1 MSYKVK
7 LREFE
12 GPFDLLVYL
21 IENSEMSIYDI
32 RISEI
37 TGEYLEY
44 LSTMKE
50 MNVSVS
56 SEFLVLAAELLS
68 IKSRMMLPHADK
80 DVPGV
85 VAEDPRD
92 ALVERL
98 IAYKRCKIA
107 SVMLGDLAVQT
118 ESMLEKPQE
127 DISEYLDN
135 PDEYLSLGL
144 TDFARAFN
152 QFLIR
157 KQRIEETRRR
167 YTRIERERETM
178 ESRMAF
184 IRDTFVQAL
193 DAGDITEKDFRELI
207 PPVRYG
213 LRAVAENAQGFG
225 RSGAPGGAEGRL
237 GFDGG
242 AGAGDFDADPE
253 ERRGAARY
261 STIVSFTSLLQMMRD
276 RFLEADQKETYG
288 RIMVRPGSVDIRTY
302 NAEAASEKAVAE
314 ETAEPATD

>member
-7 LREFE
+7 IREFE

-50 MNVSVS
+50 MNINVS
-56 SEFLVLAAELLS
+56 SEFLVLAAELLN
-68 IKSRMMLPHADK
+68 IKSRMMLPQAEPGGP
-80 DVPGV
+80 DVVP
-85 VAEDPRD
+85 EDPRD

-98 IAYKRCKIA
+98 IAYKRCKVA
-107 SVMLGDLAVQT
+107 SVMLGDLAEQT
-118 ESMLEKPQE
+118 ERMREKPQE

-144 TDFARAFN
+144 ADFARAFN

-178 ESRMAF
+178 ESRMEF
-184 IRDTFVQAL
+184 IRDAFVRAL
-193 DAGDITEKDFRELI
+193 DSGDITEKDFRELI
-207 PPVRYG
+207 PHVS
-213 LRAVAENAQGFG
+213 L
-225 RSGAPGGAEGRL
+225 EGYNGDPEAR
-237 GFDGG
+237 
-242 AGAGDFDADPE
+242 AGAV
-253 ERRGAARY
+253 RY

-276 RFLEADQKETYG
+276 HYLNAEQKETYG
-288 RIMVRPGSVDIRTY
+288 RITVRPGEVDIHTY
-302 NAEAASEKAVAE
+302 NAEAASAEAVSEKQAA
-314 ETAEPATD
+314 DNQ

>member
-50 MNVSVS
+50 MNISVS

-68 IKSRMMLPHADK
+68 IKSRMMLPHADTN
-80 DVPGV
+80 VPGV
-85 VAEDPRD
+85 VEEDPRD

-107 SVMLGDLAVQT
+107 SIMLGDLAEQT
-118 ESMLEKPQE
+118 EKMHEKPQE

-135 PDEYLSLGL
+135 PDEYLSLGFA
-144 TDFARAFN
+144 DFARAFN

-178 ESRMAF
+178 ENRMAF
-184 IRDTFVQAL
+184 IRDTFVRAL
-193 DAGDITEKDFRELI
+193 DSGDMTEKDFRELI
-207 PPVRYG
+207 PLARG
-213 LRAVAENAQGFG
+213 TEFI
-225 RSGAPGGAEGRL
+225 
-237 GFDGG
+237 
-242 AGAGDFDADPE
+242 ADPE
-253 ERRGAARY
+253 ERKGAARY

-276 RFLEADQKETYG
+276 RYLSADQKETYG
-288 RIMVRPGSVDIRTY
+288 RITVRPGDVDIHTY

-314 ETAEPATD
+314 EQEEQQ

>member
-1 MSYKVK
+1 MSYKVRI
-7 LREFE
+7 REFE

-56 SEFLVLAAELLS
+56 SEFLVLAAELLN
-68 IKSRMMLPHADK
+68 IKSRMMLPHTEPDA
-80 DVPGV
+80 PGV
-85 VAEDPRD
+85 VREDPRS

-107 SVMLGDLAVQT
+107 SVMLGSQA
-118 ESMLEKPQE
+118 ERMERILEKPQE

-144 TDFARAFN
+144 ADFARAFN
-152 QFLIR
+152 QFLLR

-167 YTRIERERETM
+167 YTRIERERETI
-178 ESRMAF
+178 ENRMAF
-184 IRDTFVQAL
+184 IRDTFVRAL
-193 DAGDITEKDFRELI
+193 DSGDITEKDFRELI
-207 PPVRYG
+207 PPIGHGTRNG
-213 LRAVAENAQGFG
+213 G
-225 RSGAPGGAEGRL
+225 PGMDEEER
-237 GFDGG
+237 
-242 AGAGDFDADPE
+242 AGAM
-253 ERRGAARY
+253 RY

-276 RFLEADQKETYG
+276 HYLDATQNETYG
-288 RIMVRPGSVDIRTY
+288 RITVRPGEVDIHTY
-302 NAEAASEKAVAE
+302 NAEAASAEAAAE
-314 ETAEPATD
+314 ENAGPDQM

>member
-1 MSYKVK
+1 MSYKVRI
-7 LREFE
+7 REFE

-68 IKSRMMLPHADK
+68 IKSRMMLPHAEPDAP
-80 DVPGV
+80 DVV
-85 VAEDPRD
+85 QEDPRS

-98 IAYKRCKIA
+98 IAYKRCRIA
-107 SVMLGDLAVQT
+107 SVMLGDLAVQM
-118 ESMLEKPQE
+118 ENVLEKPQE
-127 DISEYLDN
+127 DISEYLND
-135 PDEYLSLGL
+135 PDEYLSLGIS
-144 TDFARAFN
+144 DFARAFN
-152 QFLIR
+152 QFLLR

-178 ESRMAF
+178 ESRMEF
-184 IRDTFVQAL
+184 IRDTFVRAL
-193 DAGDITEKDFRELI
+193 DSGDITEKDFRELI
-207 PPVRYG
+207 PLPRPRH
-213 LRAVAENAQGFG
+213 RAGGEGTD
-225 RSGAPGGAEGRL
+225 GAEQE
-237 GFDGG
+237 
-242 AGAGDFDADPE
+242 ASAM
-253 ERRGAARY
+253 RY

-276 RFLEADQKETYG
+276 RYLAADQKETYG
-288 RIMVRPGSVDIRTY
+288 RITVRPGEIDIHTY
-302 NAEAASEKAVAE
+302 NAEAASASAVPDSE
-314 ETAEPATD
+314 

>member
-7 LREFE
+7 IREFE

-50 MNVSVS
+50 MNISVS
-56 SEFLVLAAELLS
+56 SEFLVLAAELLN
-68 IKSRMMLPHADK
+68 IKSRMMLPHEEPGGP
-80 DVPGV
+80 DVVP
-85 VAEDPRD
+85 EDPRN

-98 IAYKRCKIA
+98 IAYKRCKVA
-107 SVMLGDLAVQT
+107 SVMLGDLL
-118 ESMLEKPQE
+118 ESTARMLEKPQD

-144 TDFARAFN
+144 ADFARAFN

-184 IRDTFVQAL
+184 IRDAFVRAL
-193 DAGDITEKDFRELI
+193 DSGDITEKDFRELI
-207 PPVRYG
+207 PHI
-213 LRAVAENAQGFG
+213 G
-225 RSGAPGGAEGRL
+225 RE
-237 GFDGG
+237 GFDGDPEAR
-242 AGAGDFDADPE
+242 AGAV
-253 ERRGAARY
+253 RY

-276 RFLEADQKETYG
+276 HYLNAEQKETYG
-288 RIMVRPGSVDIRTY
+288 RITVRPGEVDIHTY
-302 NAEAASEKAVAE
+302 NAEAASAEAVSE
-314 ETAEPATD
+314 EQAADNQ

>member
-50 MNVSVS
+50 MNVNIS

-68 IKSRMMLPHADK
+68 IKSRMMLPHVDK
-80 DVPGV
+80 DMPGV
-85 VAEDPRD
+85 VDEDPRN

-98 IAYKRCKIA
+98 IAYKRCKVA
-107 SVMLGDLAVQT
+107 SIMLGDLAEQT
-118 ESMLEKPQE
+118 ERMLEKPQE

-144 TDFARAFN
+144 ADFARAFN

-178 ESRMAF
+178 ESRMEF
-184 IRDTFVQAL
+184 IRDTFVRAL
-193 DAGDITEKDFRELI
+193 DSGDITEKDFRELI
-207 PPVRYG
+207 PHIGYDSISG
-213 LRAVAENAQGFG
+213 ADGQGFD
-225 RSGAPGGAEGRL
+225 P
-237 GFDGG
+237 
-242 AGAGDFDADPE
+242 DPE
-253 ERRGAARY
+253 ARKGAARY

-276 RFLEADQKETYG
+276 RYLDADQKETYG
-288 RIMVRPGSVDIRTY
+288 RITVRPGDVDIHTY
-302 NAEAASEKAVAE
+302 NAEAASEEAAAE
-314 ETAEPATD
+314 QAAGPEHM

>member
-56 SEFLVLAAELLS
+56 SEFLVLAAELLN
-68 IKSRMMLPHADK
+68 IKSKMMLPRPEAEG
-80 DVPGV
+80 PGV
-85 VAEDPRD
+85 VEEDPRS
-92 ALVERL
+92 ALVARIL
-98 IAYKRCKIA
+98 AYKQCKMQSI
-107 SVMLGDLAVQT
+107 MLREQSEQMENVY
-118 ESMLEKPQE
+118 EKPQE
-127 DISEYLDN
+127 DISVYLDN

-144 TDFARAFN
+144 SDFAKAFN
-152 QFLIR
+152 QFLLR

-167 YTRIERERETM
+167 YTRIERERVSM
-178 ESRMAF
+178 ESRMEF
-184 IRDTFVQAL
+184 IRDSFIRAL
-193 DAGDITEKDFRELI
+193 DSGDITEKDFRELI
-207 PPVRYG
+207 PDLG
-213 LRAVAENAQGFG
+213 
-225 RSGAPGGAEGRL
+225 SGKK
-237 GFDGG
+237 
-242 AGAGDFDADPE
+242 
-253 ERRGAARY
+253 GAARY

-276 RFLEADQKETYG
+276 RYLDADQSETYG
-288 RIMVRPGSVDIRTY
+288 RITVRPGEVDIHGY
-302 NAEAASEKAVAE
+302 NAEEASQEAVSEAEAEAAEEQASEV
-314 ETAEPATD
+314 TDA

>member
-56 SEFLVLAAELLS
+56 SEFLVLAAELLN
-68 IKSRMMLPHADK
+68 IKSRMMLPHAEPDAA
-80 DVPGV
+80 GV
-85 VAEDPRD
+85 VLEDPRN

-98 IAYKRCKIA
+98 IAYKRCKMA
-107 SVMLGDLAVQT
+107 SIMLGEQAEAT
-118 ESMLEKPQE
+118 ESMLEKLQE

-144 TDFARAFN
+144 ADFARAFN

-178 ESRMAF
+178 ESRMVF
-184 IRDTFVQAL
+184 IRDTFVRAL
-193 DAGDITEKDFRELI
+193 DSGDMTEKDFRDLI
-207 PPVRYG
+207 PPLSFHYR
-213 LRAVAENAQGFG
+213 
-225 RSGAPGGAEGRL
+225 GGADGR
-237 GFDGG
+237 
-242 AGAGDFDADPE
+242 DPDRDPKE
-253 ERRGAARY
+253 LSGVMRY
-261 STIVSFTSLLQMMRD
+261 NTIVSFTSLLQMMRD
-276 RFLEADQKETYG
+276 RYLDAEQKETYG
-288 RIMVRPGSVDIRTY
+288 HITVRPGEIDIHTY
-302 NAEAASEKAVAE
+302 NAEAASNEAIAE
-314 ETAEPATD
+314 ETADQEMERSGDA

>member
-68 IKSRMMLPHADK
+68 IKSRMMLPHMETN
-80 DVPGV
+80 VPGV
-85 VAEDPRD
+85 VEEDPRN

-107 SVMLGDLAVQT
+107 SIMLGDLAVQT
-118 ESMLEKPQE
+118 ERMLEKPQE

-144 TDFARAFN
+144 ADFARAFN

-178 ESRMAF
+178 ENRMAF
-184 IRDTFVQAL
+184 IRDTFVRAL
-193 DAGDITEKDFRELI
+193 DSGDMTEKDFRELI
-207 PPVRYG
+207 PLARG
-213 LRAVAENAQGFG
+213 TEFR
-225 RSGAPGGAEGRL
+225 
-237 GFDGG
+237 
-242 AGAGDFDADPE
+242 ADPE
-253 ERRGAARY
+253 ERKGAPRY

-276 RFLEADQKETYG
+276 RYLSADQKETYG
-288 RIMVRPGSVDIRTY
+288 RITVRPGDVDIHTY

-314 ETAEPATD
+314 EQEEQQ